1 MSPPQDAQGGIEDTV
16 NFSGH
21 SEEKES
27 DLGIGQVLDVSVRD
41 KSTFFARHQALCGKV
56 ALPPHKTSKELHSTK
71 PGLFVIQPKH
81 SMKFSSHGRRILSLK
96 RNSYNSILK

>member
-41 KSTFFARHQALCGKV
+41 KSTFLRDIRCCVVKWLC
-56 ALPPHKTSKELHSTK
+56 PPT
-71 PGLFVIQPKH
+71 
-81 SMKFSSHGRRILSLK
+81 RRP
-96 RNSYNSILK
+96 RNYSRQSQDCL

>member
-1 MSPPQDAQGGIEDTV
+1 MVIEICSPQDAQGGIEDTV

-41 KSTFFARHQALCGKV
+41 KSTFLRDIRCCVVKWFC
-56 ALPPHKTSKELHSTK
+56 PHRTFKEL
-71 PGLFVIQPKH
+71 P
-81 SMKFSSHGRRILSLK
+81 
-96 RNSYNSILK
+96 